1 MNIFMNFFVCL
12 FAFFGLVSQAG
23 MKLNVLHNS
32 RAFYR
37 IIIKAY
43 CILYIVFV

>member
-12 FAFFGLVSQAG
+12 PFFGLVSQAG